1 MYVTGD
7 ASTFSDPFDISSIP
21 IVTRAEA
28 DAQERNNKL
37 RSTSALP
44 TLKPPTTGP
53 SPSSA
58 PGIAS
63 VSDHSTT
70 TAAAQTQ
77 KYAVQLATVPELK
90 PYGALLKSSKEVE
103 LTESEQ
109 EYVVTAVKH
118 VFKEHVVLQY
128 NIKNTLPDTVLEDV
142 KVLCTPS
149 APENEEEDGGVS
161 RLEEEFIIPAPSLR
175 ATDEAPG
182 VVYVAFKRNESSEPE
197 DPEAE
202 AADFGYALATI
213 SNSLKFTTK
222 EIDPTTG
229 EPEDTGYEDEYS
241 IEDLELHISDYLV
254 PSFASSFQN
263 LWEQVG
269 AAGEEASETYKL
281 SGVKGIQEACETIPA
296 QLGLQA
302 LEGSDLVVAQN
313 AATHVL
319 KLFGKTIGG
328 GRVVAMIKMAY
339 SSKTGLAVKVTCRS
353 EEEGVA
359 AKVAG
364 GIA

>member
-7 ASTFSDPFDISSIP
+7 PTTFSNPFDMSSIP

-37 RSTSALP
+37 RSSSAIP
-44 TLKPPTTGP
+44 TLKPPATGP

-63 VSDHSTT
+63 ISDHATT
-70 TAAAQTQ
+70 SAAAQTQ
-77 KYAVQLATVPELK
+77 KYAVQLASVPELK
-90 PYGALLKSSKEVE
+90 PYGPLVKSSKEIE

-109 EYVVTAVKH
+109 EYVVTVVKH
-118 VFKEHVVLQY
+118 IFKDHLVLQF
-128 NIKNTLPDTVLEDV
+128 NIKNTLPDTILENV
-142 KVLCTPS
+142 TVLCQPSTPEGEDEDAG
-149 APENEEEDGGVS
+149 APHLEED
-161 RLEEEFIIPAPSLR
+161 FIIPAPALK

-182 VVYVAFKRNESSEPE
+182 FVYVSFKRGESSEPE

-202 AADFGYALATI
+202 ASDFGYTLATF
-213 SNSLKFTTK
+213 SNILKFTTK

-229 EPEDTGYEDEYS
+229 EAEDTGYEDEYS
-241 IEDLELHISDYLV
+241 VEDLELHISDYLI

-263 LWEQVG
+263 LWEQIG

-281 SGVKGIQEACETIPA
+281 SGVKNVQEACETIPA
-296 QLGLQA
+296 QLGMQA
-302 LEGSDLVVAQN
+302 LEGSDLVVTQN

-328 GRVVAMIKMAY
+328 GRVVAMVKMAY
-339 SSKTGLAVKVTCRS
+339 SIKTGMAVKVTCRS

-359 AKVAG
+359 ARVAG